1 MQENQQNKERIQLC
15 RFEMATIVLK
25 SQVNELDVE
34 HLVVPTPANSVQG
47 AIHTY
52 KYLIIVI
59 WRLPTHFIVIL
70 YQ

>member
-1 MQENQQNKERIQLC
+1 
-15 RFEMATIVLK
+15 MATIVLK